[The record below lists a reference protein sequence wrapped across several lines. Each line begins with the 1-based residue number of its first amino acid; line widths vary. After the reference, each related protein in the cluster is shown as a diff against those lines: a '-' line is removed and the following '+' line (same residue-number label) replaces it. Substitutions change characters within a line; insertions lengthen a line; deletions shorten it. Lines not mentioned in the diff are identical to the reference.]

1 MKVERIFDVW
11 PEINYYNK
19 KGEILAEIA
28 IVRADRNP
36 IVRIY
41 DPDTVNILRDE
52 ARKDFD
58 TMCEFLTGI
67 EDEKEINIIKNF
79 VSGVYD
85 DEIIINHRPFDSMSF
100 MMDIIQK
107 RGKDFILPVMP
118 IHKMDTKTYREYAQ
132 ILVELPYVHNIEEE
146 HPGFLMKHGIGENF
160 YYETRDKVKQ
170 LEAIMDEDFE
180 RRIGSM
186 CTSIYNEIVK
196 ERKRREQ
203 DRRDAHIYINAILN
217 VQFHYEFGNLLS
229 AYHVSMMLRD
239 CIIAVDELIAAS
251 KLIHYPYYWMASN
264 NGIKDW
270 EIKNDFIN
278 QILEGNK
285 NYNVEEII
293 ENYNKE
299 QEELR
304 NKISKQ

>member
-1 MKVERIFDVW
+1 MKVERIVDLW

-28 IVRADRNP
+28 IVKTNSNP

-41 DPDTVNILRDE
+41 DPDTINILRDE

-67 EDEKEINIIKNF
+67 EDKKEIDIIKNF

-85 DEIIINHRPFDSMSF
+85 DEIIIIHRPFDSMSF

-107 RGKDFILPVMP
+107 RGRDFILPVMP
-118 IHKMDTKTYREYAQ
+118 IHEMDTKTYREYAQ
-132 ILVELPYVHNIEEE
+132 ILAEHPYVHNIEEKY
-146 HPGFLMKHGIGENF
+146 PGFLMKHGIGENF

-170 LEAIMDEDFE
+170 LEAVMDDDFK

-186 CTSIYNEIVK
+186 CASIYDEIVK
-196 ERKRREQ
+196 ERNSRHKEYI
-203 DRRDAHIYINAILN
+203 HIYINAVLN
-217 VQFHYEFGNLLS
+217 VILHYEFGNLLS
-229 AYHVSMMLRD
+229 AYHVSMMLRKG
-239 CIIAVDELIAAS
+239 INTVNELMAAS
-251 KLIHYPYYWMASN
+251 KLIYHPYFWCVSN

-278 QILEGNK
+278 QILEGNL
-285 NYNVEEII
+285 NYNVEEIV

-304 NKISKQ
+304 NKVSKQ